1 MQLKV
6 ADKSLTAEVSL
17 TAGVPDVT
25 WTHRALPLILDA
37 IPVECKSLL
46 DVGCGRGIIG
56 ALCRIYRNVDRL
68 VGLDGFL
75 PYLEFNQKAGFYTDT
90 ILRNLSNTPLPL
102 GTQEFEVVTCIE
114 VIEHLELGAGQKLL
128 DELER
133 IGSRVI
139 VTTPNILFQQ
149 QEYDGNVFQRH
160 LSQWR
165 PSDFRRR
172 GYVVYGAGNLNVGY
186 GVKKAVEKVA
196 GSPGA
201 DVVPNRVRRSARRMS
216 EILGPLTRN
225 VPWLSTSLLCIK
237 NGPEGEG

>member
-1 MQLKV
+1 M
-6 ADKSLTAEVSL
+6 SLTAEVSL
-17 TAGVPDVT
+17 MAGVPDVT

-56 ALCRIYRNVDRL
+56 ALCRIYRGVDRL
-68 VGLDGFL
+68 VGMDGFR
-75 PYLEFNQKAGFYTDT
+75 PYLEFNQKAGFYDDT
-90 ILRNLSNTPLPL
+90 ILRNLSDTPLPL
-102 GTQEFEVVTCIE
+102 RTQEFEVVTCIE
-114 VIEHLELGAGQKLL
+114 VIEHLEWGAGQRLL

-133 IGSRVI
+133 IGSQVI
-139 VTTPNILFQQ
+139 VTTPNIRFQQ

-172 GYVVYGAGNLNVGY
+172 GYIVYGAGRLNVGY

-196 GSPGA
+196 GSPET
-201 DVVPNRVRRSARRMS
+201 DVVPNRVRRFARRVS
-216 EILGPLTRN
+216 EILAPLTRN
-225 VPWLSTSLLCIK
+225 LPWLSTSLLCIK
-237 NGPEGEG
+237 GGPGGKG